1 VAVRVDGD
9 PSRLADA
16 ARRAVRAVDPQ
27 LPIRQM
33 RSLDEILSASVAPQR
48 FRAAF
53 IGSLALLALVI
64 AVIAVVG
71 VYEVTSYT
79 VSERMREMGI
89 RVALGESPAQVR
101 RRVIVEGLQLSALGA
116 GLGAGGAWLATR
128 ALRSMMFEVGTA
140 DPWTLAVVAT
150 VMAVVTILAADG
162 PARRAGRVDPLTA
175 LRGR

>member
-53 IGSLALLALVI
+53 IGSLALLAL
-64 AVIAVVG
+64 VIAVVG

-140 DPWTLAVVAT
+140 DPWTLAAVAT

-162 PARRAGRVDPLTA
+162 SARRAGRVDPLTA
-175 LRGR
+175 IRGR

>member
-1 VAVRVDGD
+1 
-9 PSRLADA
+9 
-16 ARRAVRAVDPQ
+16 
-27 LPIRQM
+27 M

-53 IGSLALLALVI
+53 IGSLALLTL
-64 AVIAVVG
+64 VIAVVG
-71 VYEVTSYT
+71 VYGVTSYT

-140 DPWTLAVVAT
+140 DPWT
-150 VMAVVTILAADG
+150 
-162 PARRAGRVDPLTA
+162 R
-175 LRGR
+175 